1 MGSLQ
6 RQTILRPCHPYD
18 TCGRH
23 FSQTIRQEDAAKLEP
38 PRFEKGQIVCYI
50 GNECPFTN
58 VMVEILDNYGHHQH
72 MYRFRYKDILWAATP
87 FQLQPID
94 Y

>member
-1 MGSLQ
+1 MV
-6 RQTILRPCHPYD
+6 Y
-18 TCGRH
+18 
-23 FSQTIRQEDAAKLEP
+23 
-38 PRFEKGQIVCYI
+38 YI
-50 GNECPFTN
+50 GDECPFTN

-72 MYRFRYKDILWAATP
+72 MYHIRYKDCILAATP